1 MAYIK
6 NKLKKILYHI
16 LNSVEAREGVETSG
30 FSRGLQNVTFEGKNK
45 VADRCNFSGEIA
57 VGYATT
63 LGYNNFLHGKVTL
76 GKYCQLGA
84 DVALHATNHPSNYMT
99 TYINK
104 NLFNGDLKALKTK
117 KEITIGHD
125 VWIGHN
131 ALVLGDVS
139 VGNGAI
145 IAGGAVVTKNV
156 APYSVVAGVP
166 AKEIKKRFSDE
177 IIKEIEALQWWHLS
191 EAELEKIKPLFQ
203 KNFDHANSI
212 YD

>member
-1 MAYIK
+1 MWKQGKVLRLLAF
-6 NKLKKILYHI
+6 L
-16 LNSVEAREGVETSG
+16 
-30 FSRGLQNVTFEGKNK
+30 GLQNVTFEGKNK

-203 KNFDHANSI
+203 KNFDHAKSI